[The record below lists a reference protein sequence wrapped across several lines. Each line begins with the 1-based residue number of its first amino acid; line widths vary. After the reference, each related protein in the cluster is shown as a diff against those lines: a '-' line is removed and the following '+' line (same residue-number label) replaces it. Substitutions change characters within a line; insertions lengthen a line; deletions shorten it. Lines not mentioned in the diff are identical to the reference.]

1 MTTNTKENGFESL
14 IVDYL
19 VAQNHYEQGT
29 NSDYNKEFAIDE
41 TRLFR
46 FLQATQPD
54 KLEMLHILD
63 SDLQRSKF
71 LNKLKQELASSG
83 IIDVLRKG
91 MRYLHSSLDF
101 YFVTPS
107 PNNYKAKEL
116 YNQNIFSV
124 TRQVRYSQEY
134 PNLAL
139 DFVVFINGLPLAT
152 FELKNQFTKQ
162 DVYDAVHQYKIDR
175 DPKEPIFNFKRCAVH
190 FALDDNEIRM
200 CTKLAG
206 KSSWFLPFNKGRN
219 NGAGN
224 PDNPN
229 GIKTDYLWKEIL
241 TKSELSY
248 IIENFAQVVS
258 EKDEETGKV
267 KETQIFPR
275 FHQLSVVKALLADT
289 QTKGVGQKYLI
300 QHSAGS
306 GKSNSIAWLAHQ
318 LVVLEKDDKN
328 IFDSIIVVTDRIN
341 LDKQIRNTIRQFMQ
355 ESSTV
360 GWADKSSVLKELLDS
375 GKKIIITTIFK
386 FPEILKDIS
395 TENKDRNFAIIIDEA
410 HSSQSGSLSAKM
422 NIALSGSV
430 SADDDELEDKINKL
444 IEGRKMLKNASYYAF
459 TATPKNKTLEMFGV
473 PFQKADGETG
483 HLPFHEYTMKQAIE
497 EGFIMDVLKYYTPII
512 SNYLIAKVID
522 DDPNFDKKK
531 AKKRLRAFVEGNQ
544 YTIEQKAG
552 IIVEH
557 FHNQV
562 ISKGKIGGQARAMV
576 VTASIA
582 RAIEYY
588 YAITKL
594 LNERNSQY
602 KAIVAFS
609 GEKDHKVY
617 GKVTEA
623 SINGFPSNLIEKNF
637 KKDPYRFL
645 VVADKFQT
653 GYDEP
658 LLHTMYVDKVLA
670 DIKAVQTLSRLNRAH
685 PLKKDTFVL
694 DFANDV
700 EVIQKAFQR
709 YYKTTILSSETD
721 PNKLNDLISAMEKHQ
736 VHTQYHIDS
745 VVELLLNNAERDRID
760 PLIDQCVTLYE
771 GLIEDD
777 QVEFKSSAKV
787 FVRTY
792 TFLAAIM
799 PYGSQEWEKLS
810 IFLNLLIPKLP
821 SPIEDDLSAGILEAV
836 DFDSYKNNILE
847 ERAIVLENE
856 NVEIEPIPVS
866 TASGVS
872 EPEIDSLTNII
883 NEFNTRFGDVKW
895 SDSDKVKKQIAEL
908 PSEVAKSEA
917 YQNAMK
923 NSDKATA
930 KIESDAALMK
940 AILQSMTSG
949 VELFKQFQDNPS
961 FKKWLQELIF
971 TQTYNN
977 QHVGTSQ
984 MVSK

>member
-1 MTTNTKENGFESL
+1 MTTNTKEIGFESL

-19 VAQNHYEQGT
+19 VSTNSFQLGT

-41 TRLFR
+41 KRMFE
-46 FLQATQPD
+46 FLQSTQPD
-54 KLEMLHILD
+54 KLEMLHILET
-63 SDLQRSKF
+63 DLQKIKF
-71 LNKLKQELASSG
+71 LNKLKQELAG
-83 IIDVLRKG
+83 RGVIDVLRKG
-91 MRYLHSSLDF
+91 MRYLHSTLDF

-107 PNNYKAKEL
+107 TDNYKAKEF
-116 YNQNIFSV
+116 YNLNIFSV
-124 TRQVRYSQEY
+124 TRQLKYSKDY

-162 DVYDAVHQYKIDR
+162 NVHDAVHQYKTDR
-175 DPKEPIFNFKRCAVH
+175 DPKEIIFNFKRCAVH
-190 FALDDNEIRM
+190 FALDDDEIRM
-200 CTKLAG
+200 CTKLSE
-206 KSSWFLPFNKGRN
+206 KSSWFLPFNIGRK

-224 PDNPN
+224 PDNPE

-241 TKSELSY
+241 TKKELSY
-248 IIENFAQVVS
+248 IVENFAQVTS
-258 EKDEETGKV
+258 EKDDETGKT

-275 FHQLSVVKALLADT
+275 FHQLSVVKALLHDT
-289 QTKGVGQKYLI
+289 QDKGVGQKYLI

-318 LVVLEKDDKN
+318 LVVLEKNDKN

-360 GWADKSSVLKELLDS
+360 GWAEKSSVLKDLLAS

-395 TENKDRNFAIIIDEA
+395 TENKDKTFAIIIDEA

-422 NIALSGSV
+422 NIALSGSI
-430 SADDDELEDKINKL
+430 SAGGDELEDKVNKL

-473 PFQKADGETG
+473 PFQKADGTIG
-483 HLPFHEYTMKQAIE
+483 HHPFHEYTMKQAIE
-497 EGFIMDVLKYYTPII
+497 EGFIMDVLKFYTPII
-512 SNYLIAKVID
+512 SNYLIAKVIE

-531 AKKRLRAFVEGNQ
+531 AKKRLRAFVEGSK

-552 IIVEH
+552 IIIEH

-576 VTASIA
+576 VTASIV
-582 RAIEYY
+582 RAIDYY
-588 YAITKL
+588 FAITKL
-594 LNERNSQY
+594 LDERNSQY

-609 GEKDHKVY
+609 GEKEHKIY
-617 GKVTEA
+617 GKVTES
-623 SINGFPSNLIEKNF
+623 SINEFPSKQIEKNL
-637 KKDPYRFL
+637 KKEPYRFL
-645 VVADKFQT
+645 IVADKFQT

-658 LLHTMYVDKVLA
+658 LLHTMYVDKMLEG
-670 DIKAVQTLSRLNRAH
+670 IKAVQTLSRLNRAH
-685 PLKKDTFVL
+685 PKKNDTFVL
-694 DFANDV
+694 DFANKV
-700 EVIQKAFQR
+700 EVIQESFQK
-709 YYKTTILSSETD
+709 YYKSTILSSETD
-721 PNKLNDLISAMEKHQ
+721 PNRLNDLIVTMERYQ
-736 VHTQYHIDS
+736 VYNQSHIDNL
-745 VVELLLNNAERDRID
+745 VELLLNDAGRDEID
-760 PLIDQCVTLYE
+760 PIIDKCVTLYE
-771 GLIEDD
+771 QLDENG
-777 QVEFKSSAKV
+777 QVEFKSSAKA
-787 FVRTY
+787 FTRTY
-792 TFLAAIM
+792 SFLAAIL

-810 IFLNLLIPKLP
+810 IFLNLLTPKLP

-847 ERAIVLENE
+847 EQAIILQNE
-856 NVEIEPIPVS
+856 DSEIEPLNVS
-866 TASGVS
+866 TTSSVN
-872 EPEIDSLTNII
+872 EPEIDALTNII

-895 SDSDKVKKQIAEL
+895 SDLDKVETQIAEL
-908 PSEVAKSEA
+908 PVEVAKNEA

-930 KIESDAALMK
+930 KIESDAALIK

-949 VELFKQFQDNPS
+949 VELFKEFQDNPS
-961 FKKWLQELIF
+961 FKTWLQEF
-971 TQTYNN
+971 VFASTYNDAPN
-977 QHVGTSQ
+977 QSANRP
-984 MVSK
+984 

>member
-1 MTTNTKENGFESL
+1 MTTNTKEIGLESL
-14 IVDYL
+14 IVEYL
-19 VAQNHYEQGT
+19 VDQNGYQLGV
-29 NSDYNKEFAIDE
+29 NADYNKEFAIDE
-41 TRLFR
+41 KRLFE
-46 FLQATQPD
+46 FLQVTQAE
-54 KLEMLHILD
+54 KMEILHIQD
-63 SDLQRSKF
+63 SDLQKSKF
-71 LNKLKQELASSG
+71 LSKLKQELASRG

-91 MRYLHSSLDF
+91 MRYLHSSLEF

-107 PNNYKAKEL
+107 ADNYKATEL
-116 YNQNIFSV
+116 YNQNIYSV
-124 TRQVRYSQEY
+124 TRQLKYSKEF

-162 DVYDAVHQYKIDR
+162 NVDDAVHQYKTDR
-175 DPKEPIFNFKRCAVH
+175 DAKETIFNFKRCAVH
-190 FALDDNEIRM
+190 FAVDDNQIKM
-200 CTKLAG
+200 CTRLAG
-206 KSSWFLPFNKGRN
+206 KASWFLPFNKGKN
-219 NGAGN
+219 DGAGN

-229 GIKTDYLWKEIL
+229 GIKTDYLWKEIF
-241 TKSELSY
+241 TKPELSY
-248 IIENFAQVVS
+248 IVENFAQVIS
-258 EKDEETGKV
+258 EKVEETGKI

-275 FHQLSVVKALLADT
+275 YHQLAVVKQLLKET
-289 QTKGVGQKYLI
+289 QENGVGHKFLV

-360 GWADKSSVLKELLDS
+360 GWAEKSSVLKDLLAS

-395 TENKDRNFAIIIDEA
+395 TENKDKNFAIIIDEA
-410 HSSQSGSLSAKM
+410 HSSQSGSLSAQM
-422 NIALSGSV
+422 NIALSGNV
-430 SADDDELEDKINKL
+430 SADKDELEDKINKL
-444 IEGRKMLKNASYYAF
+444 IEGRKMLKNANYYAF

-473 PFQKADGETG
+473 PYQKPDGSIG
-483 HLPFHEYTMKQAIE
+483 HKPAHNYTMKQAVE

-512 SNYLIAKVID
+512 SNYLISKAIE

-531 AKKRLRAFVEGNQ
+531 AKKRLRAFVEGSK

-552 IIVEH
+552 IMVEH

-562 ISKGKIGGQARAMV
+562 ISKGKLGGKARAMV
-576 VTASIA
+576 VTASIV
-582 RAIEYY
+582 RAIDYY
-588 YAITKL
+588 YAFTKL
-594 LNERNSQY
+594 LEERNSQY

-609 GEKDHKVY
+609 GEKEHRVY

-623 SINGFPSNLIEKNF
+623 SINGFPSNLIEKTF
-637 KKDPYRFL
+637 KTEPYRFL
-645 VVADKFQT
+645 IVADKFQT

-658 LLHTMYVDKVLA
+658 LLHTMYVDKMLA
-670 DIKAVQTLSRLNRAH
+670 GIKAVQTLSRLNRAY

-700 EVIQKAFQR
+700 EVIREAFQQ

-721 PNKLNDLISAMEKHQ
+721 PNRLNDLITIMEGYQ
-736 VHTQYHIDS
+736 VYTQYHIDS
-745 VVELLLNNAERDRID
+745 VVELLLNDAERDKID
-760 PLIDQCVTLYE
+760 PFIDQCVTLYE
-771 GLIEDD
+771 QLNEDS

-787 FVRTY
+787 FIRTY
-792 TFLAAIM
+792 SFLAAIM

-810 IFLNLLIPKLP
+810 MFLNLLVAKLP

-836 DFDSYKNNILE
+836 DFDSYKNTLLE
-847 ERAIVLENE
+847 EMAITLENE
-856 NVEIEPIPVS
+856 DSEIDPATTGTS
-866 TASGVS
+866 SGVK
-872 EPEIDSLTNII
+872 EPEIDTLTNII

-895 SDSDKVKKQIAEL
+895 SDSDKVRTQIASL
-908 PSEVAKSEA
+908 PDEVAKSEA
-917 YQNAMK
+917 YQNALK

-930 KIESDAALMK
+930 KIESDAALLQ
-940 AILQSMTSG
+940 AILKSMTSG
-949 VELFKQFQDNPS
+949 VELFKEFQDNPS
-961 FKKWLQELIF
+961 FKKWLQEFVFSNTYDNLMRNREN
-971 TQTYNN
+971 QTN
-977 QHVGTSQ
+977 
-984 MVSK
+984 